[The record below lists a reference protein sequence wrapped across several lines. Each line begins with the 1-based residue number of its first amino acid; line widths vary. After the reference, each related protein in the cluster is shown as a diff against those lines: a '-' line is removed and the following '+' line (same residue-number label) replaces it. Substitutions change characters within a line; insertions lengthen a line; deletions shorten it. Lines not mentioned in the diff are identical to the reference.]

1 MEPAVA
7 CPSCGASGMGR
18 YCVHCGE
25 KRLGAHDR
33 SLRHYLGEAIETFSH
48 FDSKI
53 LKTVWWLLRW
63 PGRLSADYLEG
74 CRVRFVNPLRL
85 FLLSSIIYFLFNS
98 LFPYNAFTTPL
109 SVQLHMNNYYPQF
122 AAAEVAKSM
131 RHHGI
136 DFAALEQAYNTKT
149 AVLSKTLVFS
159 LIPVIALLLNAFLFR
174 RRRYFAEHLVV
185 ATHFWS
191 FALLLIGVFIPL
203 LLLLLTRLAA
213 MLHLPPGIM
222 TADSVPTIIIQVV
235 FAAYVYAM
243 LRRAY
248 QASRWYCG
256 LLALLMAWSFFH
268 IVWLFRFLLF
278 EVTIHTL

>member
-1 MEPAVA
+1 MRQREAAPGDRVRYGEVCHDLVPLEEHGRDPGGGFVHRSLSINSAQHESGVSPMEPTVA
-7 CPSCGASGMGR
+7 CPSCGESDMGQ
-18 YCVHCGE
+18 YCVCCGE
-25 KRLGAHDR
+25 KRLGTHDH
-33 SLRHYLGEAIETFSH
+33 SLRHYLGEALETFSH

-53 LKTVWWLLRW
+53 LRTAWLLLRW

-74 CRVRFVNPLRL
+74 RRVRFVNPLRL

-109 SVQLHMNNYYPQF
+109 SVQLRLNNYYPVF
-122 AAAEVAKSM
+122 AAAEVARTM
-131 RHHGI
+131 HQHGS
-136 DFAALEQAYNTKT
+136 DYAALEKAYDART

-159 LIPVIALLLNAFLFR
+159 LIPVIAL
-174 RRRYFAEHLVV
+174 
-185 ATHFWS
+185 
-191 FALLLIGVFIPL
+191 
-203 LLLLLTRLAA
+203 
-213 MLHLPPGIM
+213 
-222 TADSVPTIIIQVV
+222 
-235 FAAYVYAM
+235 

-278 EVTIHTL
+278 EVTLRTL